1 MKQAKL
7 LYNVLESAENAFDCM
22 GDAAD
27 AMHTFERALSQVAG
41 KNSYEFT
48 NDDIKMLNEC
58 VYKYGRIQELY
69 EMCGENLEYIRKF
82 FGYIKDELN

>member
-1 MKQAKL
+1 MKQVKL
-7 LYNVLESAENAFDCM
+7 MHDVLESAEYTFDCM
-22 GDAAD
+22 EDVAG

-69 EMCGENLEYIRKF
+69 EMCGENLDYIRKF

>member
-1 MKQAKL
+1 MKQVEL

-27 AMHTFERALSQVAG
+27 AMHTFERVLSQVAG